1 MRSLLSF
8 LVIFLLIMGVL
19 VGFGMGVGVLVH
31 WLMPAIDVGI
41 GTLMGVVAT
50 GFSLLFFGRLMTLSD
65 PYLEEDVEPHILWR
79 MTPPRMESLASRRKR
94 QRKRP

>member
-8 LVIFLLIMGVL
+8 LTIFLVIMGVL
-19 VGFGMGVGVLVH
+19 VGFGMGVGVLMR
-31 WLMPAIDVGI
+31 WLVPAIDVGV
-41 GTLMGVVAT
+41 GTLIGVVAT
-50 GFSLLFFGRLMTLSD
+50 GFALLFFGRLMTLPDLS
-65 PYLEEDVEPHILWR
+65 LEEDVEPHIVWR

>member
-8 LVIFLLIMGVL
+8 LTIFLLIMGVL
-19 VGFGMGVGVLVH
+19 VGFGMGVGVLVR
-31 WLMPAIDVGI
+31 WLMPAIDVGV
-41 GTLMGVVAT
+41 GTLIGVVAT
-50 GFSLLFFGRLMTLSD
+50 GFSLLFFGRLMTLPD
-65 PYLEEDVEPHILWR
+65 PYLEEDMEPHILWR